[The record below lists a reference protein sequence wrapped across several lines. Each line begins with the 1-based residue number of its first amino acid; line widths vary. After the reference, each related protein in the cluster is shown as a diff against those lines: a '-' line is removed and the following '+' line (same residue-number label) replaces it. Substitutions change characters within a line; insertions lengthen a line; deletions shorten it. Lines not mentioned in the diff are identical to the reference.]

1 MRLNACSTQAGS
13 HQAMTKQNNVS
24 LSSFRTSPTIRVG
37 MPLVSG
43 ELLDYGI
50 ASGLPLMFSA
60 NAFARLNAVRE
71 FTGFR
76 IQAAAA
82 IPEHVDAAL
91 DSAGFVAASIY
102 GDYRWDID
110 SYLDLAAA
118 RPWTF
123 YSTMDYCVEAQVAP
137 DAATTRRLRVDATI
151 ARYFQCANRA
161 AQRGLKL
168 PMPVLQGRFADEYA
182 RCAEEMGITAATGLV
197 GIGSVCRRHLH
208 GPDGVLAIIQ
218 QLDEML
224 PSGVKLHFFGLK
236 GRGPLAALLQEFPHR
251 LGGTDSMAY
260 DMGVRRACPV
270 GRTQFM
276 RAQAMVEC
284 HAREVCLLRQAV
296 GTAFPRL
303 PAPARNKDVGE
314 LVAEAVGKALGG
326 LHRTD
331 DVSYADA
338 KHLLAQD
345 TATVMALM
353 RAKGPAAFNE
363 PDPDD
368 DFGLGVVY
376 ESVREALVEEGYLGV
391 T

>member
-1 MRLNACSTQAGS
+1 
-13 HQAMTKQNNVS
+13 MTTHNS
-24 LSSFRTSPTIRVG
+24 FFPISSRTSPTIRVG

-60 NAFARLNAVRE
+60 NAFARVNAGKE
-71 FTGFR
+71 FAGFR
-76 IQAAAA
+76 IDAAAA
-82 IPEHVDAAL
+82 IPEHVDASL

-123 YSTMDYCVEAQVAP
+123 YSAMDYCVEPQIAP
-137 DAATTRRLRVDATI
+137 DAGTRRLRVDATI

-161 AQRGLKL
+161 MQRGQKL
-168 PMPVLQGRFADEYA
+168 PMPVLQGQFADEYA
-182 RCAEEMGITAATGLV
+182 RCAEAMGITAETGLV

-218 QLDEML
+218 QLDELL

-236 GRGPLAALLQEFPHR
+236 GRGPLAALVQEFPHR

-260 DMGVRRACPV
+260 DMAVRRSCPV
-270 GRTQFM
+270 GRTQIM
-276 RAQAMVEC
+276 RAHAMVEW
-284 HAREVCLLRQAV
+284 HAREVRLLHQAL
-296 GTAFPRL
+296 GEALPRL
-303 PAPARNKDVGE
+303 PPPARKKDIAE
-314 LVAEAVGKALGG
+314 LVAEAVGAALGG
-326 LHRTD
+326 LHSTD
-331 DVSYADA
+331 DISYRDA

-345 TATVMALM
+345 MATVMALM
-353 RAKGPAAFNE
+353 RSGGAAAFDE
-363 PDPDD
+363 EDPDE

-376 ESVREALVEEGYLGV
+376 GSVRDALVSEGYLV
-391 T
+391 AS